1 MLPGAPVLLSWPCS
15 APVTLPQ
22 SLMASRKATPFL
34 AGHHFLMQSRPQ
46 LAFWAASAI

>member
-22 SLMASRKATPFL
+22 SLMASRKATL
-34 AGHHFLMQSRPQ
+34 LVQRSSTG
-46 LAFWAASAI
+46 ASLT